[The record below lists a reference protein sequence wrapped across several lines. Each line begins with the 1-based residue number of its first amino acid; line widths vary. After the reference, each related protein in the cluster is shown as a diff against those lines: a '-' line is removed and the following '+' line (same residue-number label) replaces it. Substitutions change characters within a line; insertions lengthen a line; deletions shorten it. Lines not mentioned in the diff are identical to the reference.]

1 MANKKKLK
9 AKAEEQAKAGNLR
22 SKLVTR
28 LESAGVKNSNVN
40 KLRNSNQVA
49 QRTARASTP
58 SPTPNQ
64 PSQPQKQPK
73 MTGVAT
79 KDGRYSYGA
88 QKQAEKNYQRLGEQG
103 ITDAFNPGKAGS
115 RANVMADGF
124 VNKKE
129 LNKFAKLKDTDADKA
144 RKKLSSKGAAFS
156 AGANKQA
163 DSVFAKNNPFLAMMI
178 QNPVPE
184 TGFIYDT
191 GRKGKDRMAQQFR
204 DSSSFNYKNKLPGE
218 VFSFRPESGIQGN
231 QPVPNVSRLNSIF
244 SNPDAE
250 DKQRIVKTS
259 IGDVNDTRNKTTD
272 INTDGTEGTDGTET
286 NTDQTN
292 IDPGQGMMAGG
303 GMGAFGATKLGRA
316 QSRLRRLGILGK
328 GTGLLGRGLQYGNS
342 LNA

>member
-64 PSQPQKQPK
+64 PSQPQKQPT

-88 QKQAEKNYQRLGEQG
+88 QKQAEKNYQRLGEEG

-244 SNPDAE
+244 SNPDA
-250 DKQRIVKTS
+250 KKI
-259 IGDVNDTRNKTTD
+259 
-272 INTDGTEGTDGTET
+272 TEEEPKDPKDPQDPQDPQGPQDPQDPIIPEEKEEA
-286 NTDQTN
+286 

-316 QSRLRRLGILGK
+316 KSRLRRLGILGQ
-328 GTGLLGRGLQYGNS
+328 GTGLLTRGLQYGQTINTGR
-342 LNA
+342 